1 MAEYIDREAL
11 IAEINE
17 EIEHRTSMYT
27 DEQNDYIEKG
37 LRIARKDIK
46 RFSATDVVE
55 VVRCSECKYFGKELK
70 QSKHSC
76 LNYQL
81 PYCLENDYCSYGER
95 KDGD

>member
-1 MAEYIDREAL
+1 MREIL
-11 IAEINE
+11 FRGN
-17 EIEHRTSMYT
+17 
-27 DEQNDYIEKG
+27 
-37 LRIARKDIK
+37 RKDNGEWIEDG
-46 RFSATDVVE
+46 FENCGNFISAADVVE

-95 KDGD
+95 KDGDKK